1 MVESKNSP
9 DNYETLKI
17 TIEAIMKN
25 PEILKFVPDHLNT
38 KKMSKN
44 RIKKLSFAIIFVP
57 NQYKTH
63 EMRDKV
69 VSKEPFILNY
79 CNKYVIK
86 LLMLFLTKLKFLL
99 LD

>member
-38 KKMSKN
+38 KKMGKN

-63 EMRDKV
+63 DMCDKV
-69 VSKEPFILNY
+69 VSEEPFYIKILQ
-79 CNKYVIK
+79 
-86 LLMLFLTKLKFLL
+86 
-99 LD
+99 

>member
-44 RIKKLSFAIIFVP
+44 RIKSLFLINIRLMK
-57 NQYKTH
+57 
-63 EMRDKV
+63 
-69 VSKEPFILNY
+69 
-79 CNKYVIK
+79 CVIK
-86 LLMLFLTKLKFLL
+86 LFPKNLL
-99 LD
+99 Y